1 MSQLSGSPEADAGDA
16 APAQL
21 SGGGVELVVPLGPMD
36 RYLLVAAGQRLYA
49 PTLDEL
55 AEIAQCAIA
64 ADDRIELVRARAS
77 EGWRLLDDDEFG
89 EFVRLLMAQPD

>member
-1 MSQLSGSPEADAGDA
+1 MSQLSSPPQAAAGDA
-16 APAQL
+16 PRVCL
-21 SGGGVELVVPLGPMD
+21 SGGDLELVVPLEPVD

-64 ADDRIELVRARAS
+64 AGDPIERVRARAR
-77 EGWRLLDDDEFG
+77 EGWRLLTDEEFG
-89 EFVRLLMAQPD
+89 EFLRLLATRPD